1 MEKVISVHEAMK
13 ICDDDKEFFK
23 ELVGLMREDL
33 KECLDILPQALSNN
47 DSKQM
52 REVAHRIK
60 GQAANMAANDL
71 CKKSKTVED
80 SSKLGFCTK
89 NEYLQLVLSIKE
101 FLRCTR
107 DK

>member
-1 MEKVISVHEAMK
+1 MPEAMK
-13 ICDDDKEFFK
+13 MCDDDEEFFE
-23 ELVGLMREDL
+23 ELVGLMHQDI
-33 KECLDILPQALSNN
+33 KECLDILPQALSDN

-60 GQAANMAANDL
+60 GQAANMGAKDL
-71 CKKSKTVED
+71 CEKSKTVED

-89 NEYLQLVLSIKE
+89 NEYLQLMLSMKE

-107 DK
+107 DSQTRSN

>member
-1 MEKVISVHEAMK
+1 MHEAVQ
-13 ICDDDKEFFK
+13 ICDGDEEFFK
-23 ELVGLMREDL
+23 ELIGLMHEDL
-33 KECLDILPQALSNN
+33 RECLDVLPQALGNN

-60 GQAANMAANDL
+60 GQAANMAAKDL
-71 CKKSKTVED
+71 WKKSKTVED
-80 SSKLGFCTK
+80 SSKLGFCTR

-107 DK
+107 DKVN